1 MMMKGESSKKMRAV
15 PNDHGFTDIVL
26 SWSLDQIED
35 KDLFK
40 DQVKNIPQSF
50 ESVHQY
56 FGSYVYPL
64 LEETH
69 AQVYSSMENISTA
82 PFAEVIALYESKPY
96 GENLYDVHVDN
107 WGNRWNDRSKEPYK
121 TLPGDILILADAK
134 PEHISDLQRI
144 GRSWAFVMVTKIRED
159 DIDDNDD
166 IREDNDT
173 STSFKVKA
181 LKDIDVDGGKKSLFV
196 VFLTNT
202 TPSKRMWNAL
212 HMHGNLNIFRKI
224 LCTSSLNE
232 EDCELCSAQSD
243 GSWDEKLAMSITSKL
258 NESQNNAVLACLR
271 KMHCNHKLSVELIWG
286 PPGTGKTKTTG
297 TLLFTL
303 LRMGYRALTCAPT
316 NVAIKE
322 VASHVLK
329 LVKESVKTNIGT
341 DDLFCLPGDILLFG
355 NKKRLKVDSDMEI
368 IHLDYRV
375 KKLTQCLG
383 PLTGWRHC
391 FTSMIDLLEDCVSQF
406 HVFLDNELIKERE
419 QNSEEEIKEIES
431 EDETDGGE
439 EKCESF
445 LDFLRERFVAT
456 SFPLKNC
463 LLVFR
468 THLPK
473 KYILE
478 HNFQNI
484 FSLIDLLKSFET
496 LLFKDDVESE
506 ALEEL
511 FSHSEVGQDIPFP
524 LYLRRK
530 ECLSL
535 LKELQGSFNELDLPS
550 SMNKWSIMDFC
561 FKSASLIFCTT
572 SSSYMLHSVEMNPLN
587 ILIIDEAAQLKECE
601 STIPLQLPGLR
612 HAILVG
618 DERQLPAMIT
628 SNISE
633 EVGFGRS
640 LFERLSSLGCT
651 KHLLSIQYRMHPSIS
666 FFPNANFYDY
676 QILDA
681 PNVKGKSYEK
691 QYLPGPMFGP
701 YSFISVIDGR
711 EEKDDSERSWRN
723 MVEVSIVMKILQN
736 LYKAWVGTSSKQNYH
751 IGIISPYAA
760 QVVAIQERLGRKF
773 DALDRFTVK
782 VKSVDGFQGGEEDL
796 IIISTVRSN
805 THASI
810 GFTSNLQ
817 RTNVALTRARHCLWI
832 LGNDRT
838 LVKSGSVWETLVLD
852 AKNRQCFFYAD
863 QDKDLAK
870 AILDAKKE
878 FEQFDNLLNRDSI
891 LFRSAKW
898 KVLFSDNF
906 LKSFQKLKSVQRKK
920 SIINLLL
927 KISNGWR
934 PKRLSV
940 VCESSSQ
947 ILKQFKVEGL
957 YIVCANDI
965 IKEWSDIEKELRYS
979 QVLKIWDI
987 VSIKD
992 IPKLVKRLDSM
1003 FEKYTDDFIN
1013 RCQEKCL
1020 KGGLEIPRSWSISFD
1035 IVRIK
1040 KLDNHENGIDLSG
1053 CAADGKSYVENARV
1067 NESLMLMKFYSLSSG
1082 VVTHLLSNYDGGELY
1097 LPFEVS
1103 DQELE
1108 IILFPR
1114 SSFVLGR
1121 SGTGKTTVLTMK
1133 LFQKEKLHHMARE
1146 LLYEEKE
1153 VEKTISRM
1161 KENVLHQLFVTVS
1174 PKLCYAVKQQVSH
1187 FKSFSCGGNSS
1198 KGSSLI
1204 DMDDFDDAFQ
1214 FKDIPDSFVDV
1225 PSLSYP
1231 LVITFH
1237 KFLIMLD
1244 GTVGNSYFERF
1255 HEARKLSKG
1264 PISGNSVSLQ
1274 SFIRMKEVN
1283 YERFSTAYW
1292 PRFNTQL
1299 TKKLDSSRVFTE
1311 IISHIKGGLQAVE
1324 AGDGKLSHENY
1335 VLLSKGRVSNLS
1347 RQKREKIYEIFQN
1360 YEKMKK
1366 ANGEFDF
1373 SDLVIDLHRRLR
1385 VERYKGDEMHFV
1397 YVDEV
1402 QDLTLSQMALFK
1414 YICKN
1419 VEEGFVFSGDT
1430 AQTIV
1435 KGIDFRFQ
1443 DIRSL
1448 FYNKF
1453 VLESKSSAQDGRKEK
1468 GIISKIFHLS
1478 QNFRTHDG
1486 VLKLSQSVIELIYHF
1501 FPLSTDILP
1510 PETSLIHGE
1519 APILLES
1526 GNKENAIITIF
1537 GKSGNGRGSIVGF
1550 GAEQVILVRDDFAR
1564 KEITNRVGNQ
1574 ALVLTIVECKGL
1586 EFQDVLLYNF
1596 FGSSSL
1602 KNEWRV
1608 IYKYMEEQDLLDPT
1622 LPISF
1627 PSFNEAKHNV
1637 LCSELK
1643 QLYVAITRTRQRLWI
1658 SENSEDL
1665 CKPMFDYWKKKCLVQ
1680 VRQLDDSLAQE
1691 MQVSSSAEE
1700 WNSRG
1705 IKLYLEHK
1713 FEFAITCFERAGD
1726 IYWQRRSKAEG
1737 LRENADHMRGS
1748 NLEKANVMLR
1758 QAAEIF
1764 ETIGKVDSAAQCFS
1778 DLGEYERAGR
1788 LYLEKCGEAE
1798 LRRAGECFCLAG
1810 CYELAADVYAKGNFF
1825 SECLKVCTKGKLFK
1839 MGFKYIQ
1846 YWKNNATKDFGVAK
1860 RGKEI
1865 DKIEHEFLES
1875 AACHHH
1881 KLKDSR
1887 SMMQFVKAFQ
1897 SIDLMRTFLK
1907 SLDCLGELLLLEE
1920 ESGNFLEAASIAKRR
1935 GEILHEADLL
1945 GKAGNVKEASMLL
1958 LFYVL
1963 YNSLWT
1969 PGSKGWPLKQ
1979 FTQKLELLAKAKSFA
1994 KNDSNFYSFVCTE
2007 ADILSN
2013 EQSNVSITKK
2023 YLNASQRHNS
2033 VGGEIISARKILDAH
2048 LQSNCAKYVWHDYF
2062 VFDLT
2067 KHSEQVISRNQISVE
2082 TLFYFWNFWKDK
2094 ILSIFKYLRCLDTQD
2109 VNEYRSYGDFCL
2121 NYLGVRRQF
2130 HNLNAIYVLLNS
2142 DADWVREDSR
2152 FIHRNGSLVYIDVRH
2167 FVATAQSYWCSELLC
2182 AGMKVLANLEA
2193 LYNFSMKNSLSLF
2206 CQSRSLTYIYEVAK
2220 FLLESEYR
2228 NHSYCNNKTLQR
2240 FVELSTKSFFGYI
2253 FPLDWRK
2260 SLAENMFSQR
2270 ESEFSR
2276 NLLEQ
2281 VIIENISLKGK
2292 LTYGQIG
2299 RVVVITLGLGKI
2311 NNGLYKEI
2319 LKRFDG
2325 TYGNPPWKKFIQ
2337 VLRGNMGPEFPQGTL
2352 TDNNCESPRELCVLL
2367 KLQEA
2372 LMDTYNANWREVDYI
2387 SPGCFLYLIERLL
2400 ILTSYFQGY
2409 FITSKSSFAEW
2420 FIYQD
2425 ADTNP
2430 NSTLVAQTRPFHA
2443 IFEFIVNVVQQLL
2456 YDKNNTMD
2464 WIRRSNINV
2473 KDYYP
2478 LLVLRLVSIICL
2490 VHLNSGEFL
2499 EFLLE
2504 LLGRTYIT
2512 EQLPWEFYDFI
2523 RRKRKHINVNVL
2535 AEAFKKIHNP
2545 LVIVSLGGKCSRFL
2559 CPDAIFVDMTV
2570 KQCRE
2575 DMLKVLFP
2583 ETVKPSQGQTETF
2596 EVEAT
2601 NSGNEVLSSGTYDQD
2616 SRNCKSAPSNFALV
2630 ADQGDLK
2637 NINGSKLK
2645 KQCREDMLKVLFPD
2659 TVKPSQ
2665 GQTETFEVEATNSGN
2680 EVLSSGTYD
2689 QDSRNCKSAPSNFA
2703 LVADQGDLNNIN
2715 GSKLKKQCREDMLK
2729 VLFPDTVKPSQGQTE
2744 TFEVEATNSGNEVL
2758 SSGTYDQDS
2767 RNCKSAPSNFAL
2779 VADQGDLN
2787 NINGNKLK
2795 KQCRED
2801 MLKVLFPETVKPSQG
2816 QTETFEVE
2824 ATNSGN
2830 EVLSSGTYDQESR
2843 NFKSA
2848 PSNFA
2853 LVADQGDLN
2862 NVNGSRLRVNYFWEI
2877 FEALKSLEHGKD
2889 PRSFFLNVQMMKV
2902 NVEKCIHLVST
2913 VMHECLQ
2920 NAINEEVDSMVDELK
2935 QLSAALDVS
2944 EPELGNNMSTI
2955 QELCKRLLSRRPN
2968 LEPILSKQFLQLG
2981 TNLVVETSGSIS
2993 NEQQCDVKDSDSKA
3007 KEESSA
3013 DVASVSNS
3021 ENTCAFSNTGALLAL
3036 FVSTIA
3042 IIGGARKWL

>member
-1 MMMKGESSKKMRAV
+1 MMMKEKGESSKKMRAV
-15 PNDHGFTDIVL
+15 PNDHGFTETVL
-26 SWSLDQIED
+26 SWSLEQIENQ
-35 KDLFK
+35 DLYK

-56 FGSYVYPL
+56 LGSYVYPL
-64 LEETH
+64 LEETR

-82 PFAEVIALYESKPY
+82 PFTEVNASYESEPN
-96 GENLYDVHVDN
+96 GENLYDVQVDS
-107 WGNRWNDRSKEPYK
+107 WSNRCSDWSKEPYK

-166 IREDNDT
+166 IREDDIDDNDDIREDNDT

-181 LKDIDVDGGKKSLFV
+181 LKDIDVDVGKKSLFV

-202 TPSKRMWNAL
+202 TPNKRMWNAL
-212 HMHGNLNIFRKI
+212 HMHGNLNIIRKV

-232 EDCELCSAQSD
+232 KDCELCSAQSD
-243 GSWDEKLAMSITSKL
+243 GSWDEKLEMSITSKL
-258 NESQNNAVLACLR
+258 NESQNNAILACLR
-271 KMHCNHKLSVELIWG
+271 KMHCNHKKLSVELIWG

-303 LRMGYRALTCAPT
+303 LRMGYRTLTCAPT
-316 NVAIKE
+316 NVAIEK
-322 VASHVLK
+322 VASHALE
-329 LVKESVKTNIGT
+329 LAKESVKTKIGT
-341 DDLFCLPGDILLFG
+341 DALFCSLGDILLFG

-368 IHLDYRV
+368 INLDYRV
-375 KKLTQCLG
+375 KKLRQCLG

-391 FTSMIDLLEDCVSQF
+391 FTSMIDLLEDPVSKF
-406 HVFLDNELIKERE
+406 HIFLDNELIKERE

-439 EKCESF
+439 GKCKSF

-456 SFPLKNC
+456 SSQLKNC
-463 LLVFR
+463 LLDFC
-468 THLPK
+468 THLLK

-484 FSLIDLLKSFET
+484 LSLIGLLKSFET

-511 FSHSEVGQDIPFP
+511 FSHSTVGQDIPFP
-524 LYLRRK
+524 LYVRRK

-550 SMNKWSIMDFC
+550 SRNKWSIMNFC
-561 FKSASLIFCTT
+561 FKSASLIFCTA
-572 SSSYMLHSVEMNPLN
+572 SSSYMLHSVKMDPLN

-628 SNISE
+628 SNISK

-640 LFERLSSLGCT
+640 LFERLRSLGCT
-651 KHLLSIQYRMHPSIS
+651 KRLLNTQYRMHPSIS
-666 FFPNANFYDY
+666 FFPNANFYDNK
-676 QILDA
+676 ILDA
-681 PNVKGKSYEK
+681 PNVKGKSYER

-723 MVEVSIVMKILQN
+723 MVEVSIVMKMLRN
-736 LYKAWVGTSSKQNYH
+736 LYKAWVGTGSKQNYQ
-751 IGIISPYAA
+751 IGVISPYAA
-760 QVVAIQERLGRKF
+760 QVVEIQERLRWNF
-773 DALDRFTVK
+773 DALDGFTVK

-796 IIISTVRSN
+796 IIMSTVRSN

-832 LGNDRT
+832 LGNDKT
-838 LVKSGSVWETLVLD
+838 LVNSGSVWKTLVLD
-852 AKNRQCFFYAD
+852 AKDRQCFFYAN

-870 AILDAKKE
+870 AILDVKKK
-878 FEQFDNLLNRDSI
+878 FEQFDDLAKLASE

-906 LKSFQKLKSVQRKK
+906 LKSFQKLKPIRRRNSV
-920 SIINLLL
+920 IHLLL
-927 KISNGWR
+927 RISNGWR
-934 PKRLSV
+934 PKKLSV

-965 IKEWSDIEKELRYS
+965 VKEWSDIENEWRYS

-987 VSIKD
+987 VPIEG

-1003 FEKYTDDFIN
+1003 FKKYTDDFIN
-1013 RCQEKCL
+1013 RCQEKYL
-1020 KGGLEIPRSWSISFD
+1020 EGGLEIPKSWSISTD
-1035 IVRIK
+1035 IVRIR
-1040 KLDNHENGIDLSG
+1040 KLDNHENGINLSG
-1053 CAADGKSYVENARV
+1053 CATDGRSYVENARV
-1067 NESLMLMKFYSLSSG
+1067 NESLMLMKFYCSS
-1082 VVTHLLSNYDGGELY
+1082 VAVTHLHSNHDGGELD
-1097 LPFEVS
+1097 LPFEVF

-1108 IILFPR
+1108 IVIFPR
-1114 SSFVLGR
+1114 STFVLGR

-1133 LFQKEKLHHMARE
+1133 LFQKEKQHHMARE

-1153 VEKTISRM
+1153 VKETAAKM

-1174 PKLCYAVKQQVSH
+1174 SKLCYAVKQHVSH
-1187 FKSFSCGGNSS
+1187 FKSFSYGGNSS

-1204 DMDDFDDAFQ
+1204 DMDDFDDSSQ

-1225 PSLSYP
+1225 PPLSYP

-1255 HEARKLSKG
+1255 PEARKISKG
-1264 PISGNSVSLQ
+1264 PISGSSVSLQ

-1292 PRFNTQL
+1292 PHFNSQL
-1299 TKKLDSSRVFTE
+1299 TKKLDSSRVFIE
-1311 IISHIKGGLQAVE
+1311 IVSHIKGGPQAAK
-1324 AGDGKLSHENY
+1324 AGDGKLSREDY
-1335 VLLSKGRVSNLS
+1335 VRLSKGRISLLC
-1347 RQKREKIYEIFQN
+1347 RQEREIIYEIFQN

-1366 ANGEFDF
+1366 QNGEFDF

-1397 YVDEV
+1397 YVDEA
-1402 QDLTLSQMALFK
+1402 QDLTLSQIALFK

-1430 AQTIV
+1430 AQTIM

-1453 VLESKSSAQDGRKEK
+1453 VLESKSSRQDGRKEK
-1468 GIISKIFHLS
+1468 GIISEIFHLS

-1501 FPLSTDILP
+1501 FPLSIDILP
-1510 PETSLIHGE
+1510 PETSLIYGE

-1526 GNKENAIITIF
+1526 GNKENAITTIF
-1537 GKSGNGRGSIVGF
+1537 GKSGNCRGSIVGF

-1564 KEITNRVGNQ
+1564 KEITNHVGNQ

-1608 IYKYMEEQDLLDPT
+1608 IYKYMEEQDLLDST

-1627 PSFNEAKHNV
+1627 PSFNKAKHNV

-1658 SENSEDL
+1658 SENSKDL

-1680 VRQLDDSLAQE
+1680 VRQLDDLLAQE

-1700 WNSRG
+1700 WKSRG
-1705 IKLYLEHK
+1705 FKLYLEHK

-1758 QAAEIF
+1758 QAAKIF
-1764 ETIGKVDSAAQCFS
+1764 ITIGRADSAAQCFS

-1788 LYLEKCGEAE
+1788 LYLEKCGESE
-1798 LRRAGECFCLAG
+1798 LQRAGECFCLAG
-1810 CYELAADVYAKGNFF
+1810 CYELAAEVYAKGNFF

-1846 YWKNNATKDFGVAK
+1846 HWKNNATKDFVVAR
-1860 RGKEI
+1860 RGKEL
-1865 DKIEHEFLES
+1865 DKIEHKFLES
-1875 AACHHH
+1875 AARHHH
-1881 KLKDSR
+1881 QLKDSR

-1897 SIDLMRTFLK
+1897 SMNLMRRFLR

-1920 ESGNFLEAASIAKRR
+1920 ESGNFLEAANIAKLR
-1935 GEILHEADLL
+1935 GEILREADLL

-2013 EQSNVSITKK
+2013 EQSNLSITKK

-2067 KHSEQVISRNQISVE
+2067 KHSEQVISGNQISVE

-2152 FIHRNGSLVYIDVRH
+2152 FIHRNDNLVYIDVRH

-2193 LYNFSMKNSLSLF
+2193 LYNFSMNNYALSLF

-2220 FLLESEYR
+2220 FLLESKYL
-2228 NHSYCNNKTLQR
+2228 NCSHYNNKTLQR
-2240 FVELSTKSFFGYI
+2240 YVELSTKSFFGYI

-2260 SLAENMFSQR
+2260 SLAENMFSLR
-2270 ESEFSR
+2270 ESEVSR

-2325 TYGNPPWKKFIQ
+2325 TYGNPPWKTFIQ

-2352 TDNNCESPRELCVLL
+2352 TDNNCESPREPCILL

-2372 LMDTYNANWREVDYI
+2372 LLDTYNANWREVDYI

-2400 ILTSYFQGY
+2400 ILASSFKGY
-2409 FITSKSSFAEW
+2409 FITSESSFAEW
-2420 FIYQD
+2420 FIYQA

-2430 NSTLVAQTRPFHA
+2430 NSTLVAQMRPSHV
-2443 IFEFIVNVVQQLL
+2443 IFEFIVKVVQRLL
-2456 YDKNNTMD
+2456 YDKNDTMD
-2464 WIRRSNINV
+2464 WIRRSDINV

-2504 LLGRTYIT
+2504 LLGRSYIT
-2512 EQLPWEFYDFI
+2512 VQLPREFYDFI
-2523 RRKRKHINVNVL
+2523 WRKRKDINVNVL

-2545 LVIVSLGGKCSRFL
+2545 LVIVSLGGNCSRFL

-2583 ETVKPSQGQTETF
+2583 KTVKPSQGQTETF
-2596 EVEAT
+2596 EVGVT
-2601 NSGNEVLSSGTYDQD
+2601 NSGNEVLSSGT
-2616 SRNCKSAPSNFALV
+2616 C
-2630 ADQGDLK
+2630 
-2637 NINGSKLK
+2637 
-2645 KQCREDMLKVLFPD
+2645 
-2659 TVKPSQ
+2659 
-2665 GQTETFEVEATNSGN
+2665 
-2680 EVLSSGTYD
+2680 D

-2715 GSKLKKQCREDMLK
+2715 GS
-2729 VLFPDTVKPSQGQTE
+2729 
-2744 TFEVEATNSGNEVL
+2744 
-2758 SSGTYDQDS
+2758 
-2767 RNCKSAPSNFAL
+2767 
-2779 VADQGDLN
+2779 
-2787 NINGNKLK
+2787 
-2795 KQCRED
+2795 
-2801 MLKVLFPETVKPSQG
+2801 
-2816 QTETFEVE
+2816 
-2824 ATNSGN
+2824 
-2830 EVLSSGTYDQESR
+2830 
-2843 NFKSA
+2843 
-2848 PSNFA
+2848 
-2853 LVADQGDLN
+2853 
-2862 NVNGSRLRVNYFWEI
+2862 RLRVNYFGEI
-2877 FEALKSLEHGKD
+2877 FEALKSLEYGKD
-2889 PRSFFLNVQMMKV
+2889 PRSFLLNVQVMKV
-2902 NVEKCIHLVST
+2902 NVEKSIHLVST
-2913 VMHECLQ
+2913 VMHERLQ
-2920 NAINEEVDSMVDELK
+2920 NAINNVDENLLEEVDSMIDELK

-2993 NEQQCDVKDSDSKA
+2993 NVQQCDVKDSDSKA
-3007 KEESSA
+3007 KENTSA
-3013 DVASVSNS
+3013 DVASVSNRKS
-3021 ENTCAFSNTGALLAL
+3021 SQETENKVKGNKSMKNKG
-3036 FVSTIA
+3036 
-3042 IIGGARKWL
+3042 

>member
-1 MMMKGESSKKMRAV
+1 MSQDIKGGCLYSLLKEFEIPV
-15 PNDHGFTDIVL
+15 EDHGTMVQEVAGLAGTSRMPIVVDIIYVELMEIEVPIVDLVL
-26 SWSLDQIED
+26 NYNTIILDSMETYEPKSIP
-35 KDLFK
+35 
-40 DQVKNIPQSF
+40 VKNIPQSF
-50 ESVHQY
+50 ESVRQY

-69 AQVYSSMENISTA
+69 AQVCSSMEIISTA
-82 PFAEVIALYESKPY
+82 PFAEVIAFYESEPY
-96 GENLYDVHVDN
+96 GENLYKVQVDY
-107 WGNRWNDRSKEPYK
+107 WSNRYSDCSKEPYK

-144 GRSWAFVMVTKIRED
+144 GRSWAVVMVTKIRED
-159 DIDDNDD
+159 DIDDNED

-181 LKDIDVDGGKKSLFV
+181 LKDIDVDVGKKSWFV

-202 TPSKRMWNAL
+202 TPNKRMWNAL
-212 HMHGNLNIFRKI
+212 HMHENLNIIRKV
-224 LCTSSLNE
+224 LRTSSLNE
-232 EDCELCSAQSD
+232 EDCDLCFAQSD
-243 GSWDEKLAMSITSKL
+243 GSWDEKLVTSITSKL
-258 NESQNNAVLACLR
+258 NESQNNA
-271 KMHCNHKLSVELIWG
+271 
-286 PPGTGKTKTTG
+286 
-297 TLLFTL
+297 
-303 LRMGYRALTCAPT
+303 
-316 NVAIKE
+316 
-322 VASHVLK
+322 
-329 LVKESVKTNIGT
+329 
-341 DDLFCLPGDILLFG
+341 
-355 NKKRLKVDSDMEI
+355 
-368 IHLDYRV
+368 
-375 KKLTQCLG
+375 
-383 PLTGWRHC
+383 
-391 FTSMIDLLEDCVSQF
+391 
-406 HVFLDNELIKERE
+406 
-419 QNSEEEIKEIES
+419 
-431 EDETDGGE
+431 
-439 EKCESF
+439 
-445 LDFLRERFVAT
+445 
-456 SFPLKNC
+456 
-463 LLVFR
+463 
-468 THLPK
+468 
-473 KYILE
+473 
-478 HNFQNI
+478 
-484 FSLIDLLKSFET
+484 
-496 LLFKDDVESE
+496 
-506 ALEEL
+506 
-511 FSHSEVGQDIPFP
+511 
-524 LYLRRK
+524 
-530 ECLSL
+530 
-535 LKELQGSFNELDLPS
+535 
-550 SMNKWSIMDFC
+550 
-561 FKSASLIFCTT
+561 
-572 SSSYMLHSVEMNPLN
+572 
-587 ILIIDEAAQLKECE
+587 
-601 STIPLQLPGLR
+601 
-612 HAILVG
+612 
-618 DERQLPAMIT
+618 
-628 SNISE
+628 
-633 EVGFGRS
+633 
-640 LFERLSSLGCT
+640 
-651 KHLLSIQYRMHPSIS
+651 
-666 FFPNANFYDY
+666 
-676 QILDA
+676 ILDA
-681 PNVKGKSYEK
+681 KK
-691 QYLPGPMFGP
+691 
-701 YSFISVIDGR
+701 
-711 EEKDDSERSWRN
+711 
-723 MVEVSIVMKILQN
+723 
-736 LYKAWVGTSSKQNYH
+736 
-751 IGIISPYAA
+751 
-760 QVVAIQERLGRKF
+760 
-773 DALDRFTVK
+773 
-782 VKSVDGFQGGEEDL
+782 
-796 IIISTVRSN
+796 
-805 THASI
+805 
-810 GFTSNLQ
+810 
-817 RTNVALTRARHCLWI
+817 
-832 LGNDRT
+832 
-838 LVKSGSVWETLVLD
+838 
-852 AKNRQCFFYAD
+852 RQCFFEAD
-863 QDKDLAK
+863 EDNDLAK
-870 AILDAKKE
+870 AILDVKKE
-878 FEQFDNLLNRDSI
+878 FEQFDDLLNPDSI
-891 LFRSAKW
+891 LFKSARW

-906 LKSFQKLKSVQRKK
+906 LKSFQKLKYVRTKK
-920 SIINLLL
+920 LVINLLL
-927 KISNGWR
+927 KISSGWR
-934 PKRLSV
+934 PKKLSV

-947 ILKQFKVEGL
+947 ILKKFKVEGL

-965 IKEWSDIEKELRYS
+965 VKEWSNIAKELR
-979 QVLKIWDI
+979 D
-987 VSIKD
+987 
-992 IPKLVKRLDSM
+992 
-1003 FEKYTDDFIN
+1003 
-1013 RCQEKCL
+1013 
-1020 KGGLEIPRSWSISFD
+1020 LEISKSWSISFD

-1040 KLDNHENGIDLSG
+1040 NLDNHENGSDLSR
-1053 CAADGKSYVENARV
+1053 CAADGRSYVENARV
-1067 NESLMLMKFYSLSSG
+1067 SESLMLMKFYFLSSS
-1082 VVTHLLSNYDGGELY
+1082 VVTHLLSNNDGGELD

-1108 IILFPR
+1108 IILYPR
-1114 SSFVLGR
+1114 SAFVLGR

-1133 LFQKEKLHHMARE
+1133 LFQKEKLHHKARE

-1153 VEKTISRM
+1153 VEVTTAGM

-1174 PKLCYAVKQQVSH
+1174 LKLCYAVKQHVSH
-1187 FKSFSCGGNSS
+1187 LKSFSCGGNSS
-1198 KGSSLI
+1198 KGSSSI
-1204 DMDDFDDAFQ
+1204 DMDDFDNASQ

-1225 PSLSYP
+1225 PPLSYP

-1255 HEARKLSKG
+1255 HEARKLLNG
-1264 PISGNSVSLQ
+1264 PISGSSVSLQ

-1311 IISHIKGGLQAVE
+1311 IISHIKGGPQAAE
-1324 AGDGKLSHENY
+1324 AGDGKLSREDY
-1335 VLLSKGRVSNLS
+1335 VLLSEGRVSRLC
-1347 RQKREKIYEIFQN
+1347 RREREIIYEIFQN

-1366 ANGEFDF
+1366 KNGEFDF

-1402 QDLTLSQMALFK
+1402 QDLTLSQIALFK

-1430 AQTIV
+1430 AQTIS
-1435 KGIDFRFQ
+1435 KGIDFRFE

-1453 VLESKSSAQDGRKEK
+1453 VLESKSSGQDRRKEK
-1468 GIISKIFHLS
+1468 GIISEIFHLS

-1501 FPLSTDILP
+1501 FPLSTDVLQL
-1510 PETSLIHGE
+1510 ETSLIYGE

-1537 GKSGNGRGSIVGF
+1537 GNSGNGRGSIVGF

-1564 KEITNRVGNQ
+1564 KEITNHVGNQ

-1608 IYKYMEEQDLLDPT
+1608 IYKYMEEQDLLDPN

-1637 LCSELK
+1637 LCFELK

-1658 SENSEDL
+1658 FENSEDL

-1680 VRQLDDSLAQE
+1680 VRQLDDSLAQA
-1691 MQVSSSAEE
+1691 MQVSSSPEE
-1700 WNSRG
+1700 WKSRG
-1705 IKLYLEHK
+1705 IKLYYEHNFLSATK
-1713 FEFAITCFERAGD
+1713 CFERAGD
-1726 IYWQRRSKAEG
+1726 IYWQRRSKAAG
-1737 LRENADHMRGS
+1737 LRKNADHMRGS
-1748 NLEKANVMLR
+1748 NPETANVMLR
-1758 QAAEIF
+1758 QAAELF
-1764 ETIGKVDSAAQCFS
+1764 ETIGKADSAAQCFS
-1778 DLGEYERAGR
+1778 DLGEYGRAGR
-1788 LYLEKCGEAE
+1788 LYLEKCGESK
-1798 LRRAGECFCLAG
+1798 LQRAGECFCLAG
-1810 CYELAADVYAKGNFF
+1810 CYELAAEVYAKGNFF
-1825 SECLKVCTKGKLFK
+1825 SECLKVCVKRKLFN

-1846 YWKNNATKDFGVAK
+1846 YWKNNATKDFGVAR

-1865 DKIEHEFLES
+1865 DKIEHKFLEI
-1875 AACHHH
+1875 AARHHH

-1897 SIDLMRTFLK
+1897 SIDLMRAFLK

-1920 ESGNFLEAASIAKRR
+1920 ESGNFLEAANIAKLR

-1958 LFYVL
+1958 LYYVL

-1979 FTQKLELLAKAKSFA
+1979 FTQKQELLAKAKSFA
-1994 KNDSNFYSFVCTE
+1994 KNDSNFYSFICTE

-2013 EQSNVSITKK
+2013 EQSDLSMTKE

-2048 LQSNCAKYVWHDYF
+2048 LQSNSAKNVWHDYF

-2082 TLFYFWNFWKDK
+2082 TLFYFWNFWRDK
-2094 ILSIFKYLRCLDTQD
+2094 ILSIFKYLRCPDTQD
-2109 VNEYRSYGDFCL
+2109 VNEYRRYGDFCL

-2142 DADWVREDSR
+2142 DADWVREESR
-2152 FIHRNGSLVYIDVRH
+2152 FIHRNGNLVYIDVRH

-2182 AGMKVLANLEA
+2182 VGMKVLDNLEA
-2193 LYNFSMKNSLSLF
+2193 LYNFSLKNSLSLF

-2228 NHSYCNNKTLQR
+2228 NHSYCNKKTLQR
-2240 FVELSTKSFFGYI
+2240 FVELTTNSFFGYI

-2260 SLAENMFSQR
+2260 SLAENMFSLR
-2270 ESEFSR
+2270 ESKFSR

-2299 RVVVITLGLGKI
+2299 RVAVITLGLGKI

-2337 VLRGNMGPEFPQGTL
+2337 VLFGYMGPEFPQGTL
-2352 TDNNCESPRELCVLL
+2352 FYNNFESPRELCVLL

-2387 SPGCFLYLIERLL
+2387 SPGCFLYLIDRLL
-2400 ILTSYFQGY
+2400 ILASYFQGY

-2430 NSTLVAQTRPFHA
+2430 NSTLVAQMRPSHV

-2456 YDKNNTMD
+2456 CDKNNTMD

-2499 EFLLE
+2499 EILFA
-2504 LLGRTYIT
+2504 LLGRSYIT
-2512 EQLPWEFYDFI
+2512 EQLPWEFYDVLQ
-2523 RRKRKHINVNVL
+2523 RRRKHINVNVL

-2545 LVIVSLGGKCSRFL
+2545 LVIVSLGGKCSSFL
-2559 CPDAIFVDMTV
+2559 CPDAIFVDLTV
-2570 KQCRE
+2570 KQCRA

-2601 NSGNEVLSSGTYDQD
+2601 NSGNGVLSSGT
-2616 SRNCKSAPSNFALV
+2616 
-2630 ADQGDLK
+2630 G
-2637 NINGSKLK
+2637 
-2645 KQCREDMLKVLFPD
+2645 
-2659 TVKPSQ
+2659 
-2665 GQTETFEVEATNSGN
+2665 
-2680 EVLSSGTYD
+2680 D

-2715 GSKLKKQCREDMLK
+2715 GSR
-2729 VLFPDTVKPSQGQTE
+2729 V
-2744 TFEVEATNSGNEVL
+2744 
-2758 SSGTYDQDS
+2758 
-2767 RNCKSAPSNFAL
+2767 
-2779 VADQGDLN
+2779 
-2787 NINGNKLK
+2787 
-2795 KQCRED
+2795 
-2801 MLKVLFPETVKPSQG
+2801 
-2816 QTETFEVE
+2816 
-2824 ATNSGN
+2824 
-2830 EVLSSGTYDQESR
+2830 
-2843 NFKSA
+2843 
-2848 PSNFA
+2848 
-2853 LVADQGDLN
+2853 
-2862 NVNGSRLRVNYFWEI
+2862 RVNNFCEI

-2889 PRSFFLNVQMMKV
+2889 PRSFLLNVQIMKV
-2902 NVEKCIHLVST
+2902 NVEKSIHLVST
-2913 VMHECLQ
+2913 VMHERLQ
-2920 NAINEEVDSMVDELK
+2920 NAINNVDENLLDEVDCMVDELK
-2935 QLSAALDVS
+2935 QLSAALNVS
-2944 EPELGNNMSTI
+2944 EPELGYNMSTI

-3007 KEESSA
+3007 KENSSA

-3021 ENTCAFSNTGALLAL
+3021 KNSRETENKVKGNKSRKNKRGKK
-3036 FVSTIA
+3036 
-3042 IIGGARKWL
+3042 GGSKR

>member
-1 MMMKGESSKKMRAV
+1 MRAASSAAFA
-15 PNDHGFTDIVL
+15 DEECIAQTTKLASDALISTEVL
-26 SWSLDQIED
+26 ELIE
-35 KDLFK
+35 
-40 DQVKNIPQSF
+40 VKNIPQSF

-56 FGSYVYPL
+56 FGSYFYPL
-64 LEETH
+64 LEETR
-69 AQVYSSMENISTA
+69 AQLYSSMEIISTA
-82 PFAEVIALYESKPY
+82 PFAEVIAFYESEPY
-96 GENLYDVHVDN
+96 GENLYKVQVDY
-107 WGNRWNDRSKEPYK
+107 WSKRCSDRSKEPYK

-134 PEHISDLQRI
+134 PEHISDLQ
-144 GRSWAFVMVTKIRED
+144 SWAFVMVTKIRED
-159 DIDDNDD
+159 DIDD

-181 LKDIDVDGGKKSLFV
+181 LKDIDVDVGKKSWFV

-202 TPSKRMWNAL
+202 TPNKRMWNAL
-212 HMHGNLNIFRKI
+212 HRHENLNIIRKV

-232 EDCELCSAQSD
+232 EDCDLCSAQSD
-243 GSWDEKLAMSITSKL
+243 GSWDEKLATSITSKL
-258 NESQNNAVLACLR
+258 NESQNNAILACLR
-271 KMHCNHKLSVELIWG
+271 KMHCNHELSVELIWG

-303 LRMGYRALTCAPT
+303 LRMGYRTLTCAPT

-322 VASHVLK
+322 VASRVLK
-329 LVKESVKTNIGT
+329 LVKESFETNIGT
-341 DDLFCLPGDILLFG
+341 DALFCSFGDILLFG
-355 NKKRLKVDSDMEI
+355 NKERLEVGSDMEI

-375 KKLTQCLG
+375 IKLRQCLG

-406 HVFLDNELIKERE
+406 HIFLDNELIKE
-419 QNSEEEIKEIES
+419 IES
-431 EDETDGGE
+431 GDETDGGE
-439 EKCESF
+439 GKCKSF
-445 LDFLRERFVAT
+445 LDFLRKRFVAT
-456 SFPLKNC
+456 SSPLENC
-463 LLVFR
+463 LLDFC

-473 KYILE
+473 TYILE

-496 LLFKDDVESE
+496 LLFKDDVESA

-524 LYLRRK
+524 LYVRRK

-561 FKSASLIFCTT
+561 FKSASLIFCTA

-618 DERQLPAMIT
+618 DERQLPVMIT
-628 SNISE
+628 SN

-666 FFPNANFYDY
+666 FFPNAKFYDN

-701 YSFISVIDGR
+701 YSFISVRDGR

-723 MVEVSIVMKILQN
+723 MVEVSIVMKILKN
-736 LYKAWVGTSSKQNYH
+736 LCKAWVGTGSKQNYH
-751 IGIISPYAA
+751 IGVISPYAA
-760 QVVAIQERLGRKF
+760 QVVAIQERLGQKF
-773 DALDRFTVK
+773 DTLDGFTVK

-832 LGNDRT
+832 LGNDIT
-838 LVKSGSVWETLVLD
+838 LVNSGSVWKNLVSN
-852 AKNRQCFFYAD
+852 AKNRRCFFYAD

-870 AILDAKKE
+870 AILDVKKE
-878 FEQFDNLLNRDSI
+878 FEQFDDLLNHDSI
-891 LFRSAKW
+891 LFRSARW

-906 LKSFQKLKSVQRKK
+906 LKSFQKLKSVRRKK
-920 SIINLLL
+920 LVINLLL
-927 KISNGWR
+927 KISSGWR
-934 PKRLSV
+934 PKKLSV

-965 IKEWSDIEKELRYS
+965 VKEWSDIAKELRYY

-987 VSIKD
+987 VPIED

-1003 FEKYTDDFIN
+1003 LKKYTDDFIN
-1013 RCQEKCL
+1013 RCQEKWL
-1020 KGGLEIPRSWSISFD
+1020 EGGLEIPKSWSISFD

-1040 KLDNHENGIDLSG
+1040 NLDDHENGSDRSG
-1053 CAADGKSYVENARV
+1053 CAADGRSYVENARV
-1067 NESLMLMKFYSLSSG
+1067 SESLMLMKFYSLSLG
-1082 VVTHLLSNYDGGELY
+1082 VVTHLLSNHDGGELD

-1114 SSFVLGR
+1114 STFVLGR
-1121 SGTGKTTVLTMK
+1121 SGTGKTTVLTIK
-1133 LFQKEKLHHMARE
+1133 LFQKEKLHHMARK

-1153 VEKTISRM
+1153 VEETATGM
-1161 KENVLHQLFVTVS
+1161 KENVLHQLFVTTS

-1187 FKSFSCGGNSS
+1187 LKSFSCGGNSS

-1204 DMDDFDDAFQ
+1204 DMDDFDDASQ

-1255 HEARKLSKG
+1255 HKARKLSNT
-1264 PISGNSVSLQ
+1264 PISGSSVSLQ
-1274 SFIRMKEVN
+1274 NFIRMKEVN
-1283 YERFSTAYW
+1283 YERFSTSYW
-1292 PRFNTQL
+1292 PRFNTRL

-1311 IISHIKGGLQAVE
+1311 IISHIKGGPQAVE
-1324 AGDGKLSHENY
+1324 VVDGKLSREDY
-1335 VLLSKGRVSNLS
+1335 VLLSKGRVSCLC
-1347 RQKREKIYEIFQN
+1347 RQKREIIYEIFQN
-1360 YEKMKK
+1360 YEKMKNE
-1366 ANGEFDF
+1366 NGEFDF

-1385 VERYKGDEMHFV
+1385 VERYEGDEMHFV

-1402 QDLTLSQMALFK
+1402 QDLTLSQIALFK

-1453 VLESKSSAQDGRKEK
+1453 VLESKSSGQGGRKEK
-1468 GIISKIFHLS
+1468 GIISEIFHLS
-1478 QNFRTHDG
+1478 QNLRTHDG

-1501 FPLSTDILP
+1501 FPLSTDVLQ
-1510 PETSLIHGE
+1510 PETSHIYGE

-1537 GKSGNGRGSIVGF
+1537 GNSGNGRGIIVGF

-1564 KEITNRVGNQ
+1564 KEITNHVGNQ

-1608 IYKYMEEQDLLDPT
+1608 IYKYMEEQDLLDST

-1627 PSFNEAKHNV
+1627 PSFNEAKHSV

-1680 VRQLDDSLAQE
+1680 VRQLDDSLAQA
-1691 MQVSSSAEE
+1691 MQATSSPEE
-1700 WNSRG
+1700 WKSQG

-1713 FEFAITCFERAGD
+1713 FEFAATCFERAGD
-1726 IYWQRRSKAEG
+1726 IYWQRRSKATG
-1737 LRENADHMRGS
+1737 LRENADHMCGS
-1748 NLEKANVMLR
+1748 NPEKANVMLR

-1764 ETIGKVDSAAQCFS
+1764 ETIGKADSAAQCFS

-1788 LYLEKCGEAE
+1788 LYLEKCGESE
-1798 LRRAGECFCLAG
+1798 LQRAGECFCLAG
-1810 CYELAADVYAKGNFF
+1810 CYELAAEVYAKGNFF
-1825 SECLKVCTKGKLFK
+1825 LECLEVCAKGKLFN

-1846 YWKNNATKDFGVAK
+1846 YWKNNATKDFGEAR

-1865 DKIEHEFLES
+1865 DKIEYEFLES
-1875 AACHHH
+1875 AARHHH
-1881 KLKDSR
+1881 ELKDSR

-1920 ESGNFLEAASIAKRR
+1920 ESGNFLEAASIAKLR

-1979 FTQKLELLAKAKSFA
+1979 FTQKQELLAKAKSFA
-1994 KNDSNFYSFVCTE
+1994 KNDSNFYSFICTE

-2013 EQSNVSITKK
+2013 EQSDLSMTKE

-2048 LQSNCAKYVWHDYF
+2048 LQSNSAKYVWHDYF
-2062 VFDLT
+2062 AFDLT

-2130 HNLNAIYVLLNS
+2130 HNHNAIYVLLNS
-2142 DADWVREDSR
+2142 DAGWVREDGR
-2152 FIHRNGSLVYIDVRH
+2152 FIHRNGNLVYIDVRH
-2167 FVATAQSYWCSELLC
+2167 FVATAQSYWCSELLH
-2182 AGMKVLANLEA
+2182 AGMKVLDDLEA
-2193 LYNFSMKNSLSLF
+2193 LYNFSLKNSLSLF
-2206 CQSRSLTYIYEVAK
+2206 CQSISLTYIYEVAK

-2260 SLAENMFSQR
+2260 SLAENMFSLR

-2299 RVVVITLGLGKI
+2299 RVVVMTLGLGKI

-2325 TYGNPPWKKFIQ
+2325 TDGNPPWKKFIQ
-2337 VLRGNMGPEFPQGTL
+2337 VLRGNMGPEHPQGTL
-2352 TDNNCESPRELCVLL
+2352 SDNNYESPRELCVLL

-2400 ILTSYFQGY
+2400 ILASYFQGY

-2420 FIYQD
+2420 FVYQD

-2430 NSTLVAQTRPFHA
+2430 NSTLVAQMRPSHV

-2499 EFLLE
+2499 EFLFA
-2504 LLGRTYIT
+2504 LLGRSYIT
-2512 EQLPWEFYDFI
+2512 EQLPREFYDVLW
-2523 RRKRKHINVNVL
+2523 RRRKHINVNVL
-2535 AEAFKKIHNP
+2535 AEAFKRIHNP
-2545 LVIVSLGGKCSRFL
+2545 LVIVSLGGKCSSFL

-2570 KQCRE
+2570 KQCKE
-2575 DMLKVLFP
+2575 LMLKVLFP

-2601 NSGNEVLSSGTYDQD
+2601 DFGNEVLSSGIY
-2616 SRNCKSAPSNFALV
+2616 
-2630 ADQGDLK
+2630 G
-2637 NINGSKLK
+2637 
-2645 KQCREDMLKVLFPD
+2645 
-2659 TVKPSQ
+2659 
-2665 GQTETFEVEATNSGN
+2665 
-2680 EVLSSGTYD
+2680 

-2715 GSKLKKQCREDMLK
+2715 GSRLKKQCGEDMLK
-2729 VLFPDTVKPSQGQTE
+2729 VSFPETVKPSQGQTE
-2744 TFEVEATNSGNEVL
+2744 TLEATNSGNEVL
-2758 SSGTYDQDS
+2758 SSGTYGQDS

-2787 NINGNKLK
+2787 NINGSRLK
-2795 KQCRED
+2795 KQYGED
-2801 MLKVLFPETVKPSQG
+2801 MLKVSFPETVKPSQG
-2816 QTETFEVE
+2816 QTETLEVE

-2830 EVLSSGTYDQESR
+2830 EVLSSGTYDQDSR
-2843 NFKSA
+2843 KCKSA

-2853 LVADQGDLN
+2853 LMADQGDLN
-2862 NVNGSRLRVNYFWEI
+2862 NINGSRLRVNYFWEI
-2877 FEALKSLEHGKD
+2877 FEALKLLEHGKD
-2889 PRSFFLNVQMMKV
+2889 PRSFLLNVQMMKV
-2902 NVEKCIHLVST
+2902 NVEKSIHLVST

-2920 NAINEEVDSMVDELK
+2920 IAINNVDENLLEEVDSMVDELK

-2944 EPELGNNMSTI
+2944 EPKLGNNMSTI

-2968 LEPILSKQFLQLG
+2968 LEPTLSKQFLQLG

-2993 NEQQCDVKDSDSKA
+2993 SEQQCDVKDSDSKA
-3007 KEESSA
+3007 KENSSA

-3021 ENTCAFSNTGALLAL
+3021 KNTCAFSNTGVLLAM
-3036 FVSTIA
+3036 FVSTVA
-3042 IIGGARKWL
+3042 IVWGARKWLRRRY

>member
-1 MMMKGESSKKMRAV
+1 MMMKEKGESSKKMRAV
-15 PNDHGFTDIVL
+15 PNDHGFTETVL
-26 SWSLDQIED
+26 SWSLEQIENQ
-35 KDLFK
+35 DLYK

-56 FGSYVYPL
+56 LGSYVYPL
-64 LEETH
+64 LEETR
-69 AQVYSSMENISTA
+69 AQVYSSMENVSTA
-82 PFAEVIALYESKPY
+82 PFTELNAFYESEPN
-96 GENLYDVHVDN
+96 GENLYDVQVDS
-107 WGNRWNDRSKEPYK
+107 WSNRCSDWSKEPYK

-166 IREDNDT
+166 IQEDDIDDNDDIREDNDT

-181 LKDIDVDGGKKSLFV
+181 LKDIDVDVGKKSSFV

-202 TPSKRMWNAL
+202 TPNKRMWNAL
-212 HMHGNLNIFRKI
+212 HMHENLNIIRKV

-232 EDCELCSAQSD
+232 KDCELCSAQSD

-258 NESQNNAVLACLR
+258 NESQSNAILSCLR
-271 KMHCNHKLSVELIWG
+271 KMHCNHKKLSVELIWG

-303 LRMGYRALTCAPT
+303 LRMGYRTLTCGPT

-322 VASHVLK
+322 VASHALK
-329 LVKESVKTNIGT
+329 LAKESVKTNIGT
-341 DDLFCLPGDILLFG
+341 DALFCSLGDILLFG
-355 NKKRLKVDSDMEI
+355 NKKRLKVGLDMEI
-368 IHLDYRV
+368 INLDYRV
-375 KKLTQCLG
+375 KKLRQCLG

-391 FTSMIDLLEDCVSQF
+391 FTSMIDLLEDSVSQF
-406 HVFLDNELIKERE
+406 HIFLDNELIKERE

-439 EKCESF
+439 GKCKSF

-456 SFPLKNC
+456 SSQLKNC
-463 LLVFR
+463 LLVFC

-484 FSLIDLLKSFET
+484 FSLIGLLKSFET

-511 FSHSEVGQDIPFP
+511 FLHSTVGQDIPFP
-524 LYLRRK
+524 LYVRRK

-550 SMNKWSIMDFC
+550 SRNKWSIMNFC
-561 FKSASLIFCTT
+561 FKSASLIFCTA
-572 SSSYMLHSVEMNPLN
+572 SSSYMLHAVKMDPLN

-628 SNISE
+628 SNISK

-651 KHLLSIQYRMHPSIS
+651 KRHLNIQYRMHPSIS
-666 FFPNANFYDY
+666 FFPNANFYDNK
-676 QILDA
+676 ILDA
-681 PNVKGKSYEK
+681 PNVKGKSYER

-701 YSFISVIDGR
+701 YSFISVTDGR

-723 MVEVSIVMKILQN
+723 MVEVSIVMKMLRN
-736 LYKAWVGTSSKQNYH
+736 LYKAWVGTGSKQNYH
-751 IGIISPYAA
+751 IGVISPYAA
-760 QVVAIQERLGRKF
+760 QVVEIQERLRWKF
-773 DALDRFTVK
+773 DALDGFTVK

-796 IIISTVRSN
+796 IIMSTVRSN

-832 LGNDRT
+832 LGNDNT
-838 LVKSGSVWETLVLD
+838 LVNSGSVWKNLVLD

-870 AILDAKKE
+870 AILDVKKE
-878 FEQFDNLLNRDSI
+878 FEQFDDLLNPDSI
-891 LFRSAKW
+891 LFRNARW

-906 LKSFQKLKSVQRKK
+906 LKSFQKLKSVRRKK
-920 SIINLLL
+920 SVINLLL
-927 KISNGWR
+927 KISSGWR
-934 PKRLSV
+934 PKKLSV
-940 VCESSSQ
+940 VCESSSP

-965 IKEWSDIEKELRYS
+965 VKKWSDIEKELRYS

-987 VSIKD
+987 APIED
-992 IPKLVKRLDSM
+992 IPKLVKPLDSM
-1003 FEKYTDDFIN
+1003 FKKYTYDFIN
-1013 RCQEKCL
+1013 RCQEKYL
-1020 KGGLEIPRSWSISFD
+1020 EGGLEIPKSWSISTD
-1035 IVRIK
+1035 IFRIR
-1040 KLDNHENGIDLSG
+1040 KLDNHENGINLSG
-1053 CAADGKSYVENARV
+1053 CATDGRSYVENARV
-1067 NESLMLMKFYSLSSG
+1067 NESLMLMKFYCSS
-1082 VVTHLLSNYDGGELY
+1082 VAVTHLLSNHDGGELD
-1097 LPFEVS
+1097 LPFEVF

-1108 IILFPR
+1108 IVIFPR
-1114 SSFVLGR
+1114 STFVLGR

-1133 LFQKEKLHHMARE
+1133 LFQKEKQHHMARE

-1153 VEKTISRM
+1153 VKETAAKM

-1174 PKLCYAVKQQVSH
+1174 PKLCYAVKQHVSH
-1187 FKSFSCGGNSS
+1187 FKSFSYGGNSS

-1204 DMDDFDDAFQ
+1204 DMYDFDDASQ

-1225 PSLSYP
+1225 PPLSYP

-1255 HEARKLSKG
+1255 PKARKISKG
-1264 PISGNSVSLQ
+1264 PISSSSVSLQ

-1283 YERFSTAYW
+1283 YERFSTTYW

-1299 TKKLDSSRVFTE
+1299 TKKLDSSRVFIE
-1311 IISHIKGGLQAVE
+1311 IISHIKGGPQATK
-1324 AGDGKLSHENY
+1324 AGDGKLSREDY
-1335 VLLSKGRVSNLS
+1335 VRLSKGRISLLC
-1347 RQKREKIYEIFQN
+1347 RQEREIIYEIFQN

-1366 ANGEFDF
+1366 QNGEFDF

-1397 YVDEV
+1397 YVDEA
-1402 QDLTLSQMALFK
+1402 QDLTLSQIALFK

-1430 AQTIV
+1430 AQTIM

-1453 VLESKSSAQDGRKEK
+1453 VLESKSSRQDGRKEK
-1468 GIISKIFHLS
+1468 GIISEIFHLS

-1510 PETSLIHGE
+1510 PETSLIYGE

-1537 GKSGNGRGSIVGF
+1537 GKSGNSRGSIVGF

-1564 KEITNRVGNQ
+1564 KEITNHVGNQ

-1596 FGSSSL
+1596 FSSSSL

-1608 IYKYMEEQDLLDPT
+1608 IYKYMEEQDLLDST

-1627 PSFNEAKHNV
+1627 PSFNKAKHNV

-1680 VRQLDDSLAQE
+1680 VRQLDDLLAQE

-1700 WNSRG
+1700 WKSRG
-1705 IKLYLEHK
+1705 FKLYLEHK

-1748 NLEKANVMLR
+1748 NLGKANVMLR

-1764 ETIGKVDSAAQCFS
+1764 ITIGRVDSAAQCFS

-1788 LYLEKCGEAE
+1788 LYLEKCGESE
-1798 LRRAGECFCLAG
+1798 LQRAGECFCLAG
-1810 CYELAADVYAKGNFF
+1810 CYELAAEVYAKGNFF

-1846 YWKNNATKDFGVAK
+1846 HWKNNATKDFVVAR
-1860 RGKEI
+1860 RGKEL
-1865 DKIEHEFLES
+1865 DKIEHKFLES
-1875 AACHHH
+1875 AARHHH
-1881 KLKDSR
+1881 QLKDSR

-1897 SIDLMRTFLK
+1897 SMNLMRRFLR

-1920 ESGNFLEAASIAKRR
+1920 ESGNFLEAANIAKLR

-2013 EQSNVSITKK
+2013 EQSNLSITKK

-2067 KHSEQVISRNQISVE
+2067 KHSEQVTSRNQISVE

-2152 FIHRNGSLVYIDVRH
+2152 FIHRNGNLVYIDVRH

-2193 LYNFSMKNSLSLF
+2193 LYNFSMNNYALSLF

-2220 FLLESEYR
+2220 FLLESKYL
-2228 NHSYCNNKTLQR
+2228 NCSHYNNKTLQR
-2240 FVELSTKSFFGYI
+2240 YVELSTKSFFGYI

-2260 SLAENMFSQR
+2260 SLAENMFSLR
-2270 ESEFSR
+2270 ELEVSR

-2325 TYGNPPWKKFIQ
+2325 TYGNPPWKTFIQ

-2352 TDNNCESPRELCVLL
+2352 TDNNCESPREPCILL

-2372 LMDTYNANWREVDYI
+2372 LLDTYNANWREVDYI

-2400 ILTSYFQGY
+2400 ILASSFKGY

-2420 FIYQD
+2420 FIYQA

-2430 NSTLVAQTRPFHA
+2430 NSTLVAQMRPSHI
-2443 IFEFIVNVVQQLL
+2443 IFEFIVKVVQRLL
-2456 YDKNNTMD
+2456 YDKNDTMD
-2464 WIRRSNINV
+2464 WIRRSDINV

-2504 LLGRTYIT
+2504 LLGRSYIT
-2512 EQLPWEFYDFI
+2512 LQLPWEFYDFI
-2523 RRKRKHINVNVL
+2523 RRKQKDINVNVL

-2545 LVIVSLGGKCSRFL
+2545 LVIVSLGGNCSRFL

-2583 ETVKPSQGQTETF
+2583 KTVKPSQGQTETF
-2596 EVEAT
+2596 EVGVT
-2601 NSGNEVLSSGTYDQD
+2601 NSGNEVLSSGTCDQD

-2630 ADQGDLK
+2630 ADQGD
-2637 NINGSKLK
+2637 S
-2645 KQCREDMLKVLFPD
+2645 
-2659 TVKPSQ
+2659 
-2665 GQTETFEVEATNSGN
+2665 
-2680 EVLSSGTYD
+2680 
-2689 QDSRNCKSAPSNFA
+2689 
-2703 LVADQGDLNNIN
+2703 NNI
-2715 GSKLKKQCREDMLK
+2715 
-2729 VLFPDTVKPSQGQTE
+2729 
-2744 TFEVEATNSGNEVL
+2744 
-2758 SSGTYDQDS
+2758 
-2767 RNCKSAPSNFAL
+2767 
-2779 VADQGDLN
+2779 
-2787 NINGNKLK
+2787 
-2795 KQCRED
+2795 
-2801 MLKVLFPETVKPSQG
+2801 
-2816 QTETFEVE
+2816 
-2824 ATNSGN
+2824 
-2830 EVLSSGTYDQESR
+2830 
-2843 NFKSA
+2843 
-2848 PSNFA
+2848 
-2853 LVADQGDLN
+2853 
-2862 NVNGSRLRVNYFWEI
+2862 NGSRLRVNYFGEI
-2877 FEALKSLEHGKD
+2877 FEALKSLEYGKD
-2889 PRSFFLNVQMMKV
+2889 PRSFLLNVQMMKV
-2902 NVEKCIHLVST
+2902 NVEKSIHLVST
-2913 VMHECLQ
+2913 AMHERLQ
-2920 NAINEEVDSMVDELK
+2920 NAINNVDENLLEEVDSMVDELK

-2944 EPELGNNMSTI
+2944 ELELGNNMSTI

-3007 KEESSA
+3007 KENTSA
-3013 DVASVSNS
+3013 DVASVSNRKS
-3021 ENTCAFSNTGALLAL
+3021 SQETENKVKGNKSMKNKG
-3036 FVSTIA
+3036 
-3042 IIGGARKWL
+3042 

>member
-1 MMMKGESSKKMRAV
+1 
-15 PNDHGFTDIVL
+15 
-26 SWSLDQIED
+26 
-35 KDLFK
+35 
-40 DQVKNIPQSF
+40 
-50 ESVHQY
+50 
-56 FGSYVYPL
+56 
-64 LEETH
+64 
-69 AQVYSSMENISTA
+69 MEIISTA
-82 PFAEVIALYESKPY
+82 PFAEVIAFDESKPY
-96 GENLYDVHVDN
+96 GENLYDVQVDN
-107 WGNRWNDRSKEPYK
+107 WSNRCSDRSKEPYK

-134 PEHISDLQRI
+134 PEHVSDLQRI
-144 GRSWAFVMVTKIRED
+144 GRSWAFVMVTKIPED
-159 DIDDNDD
+159 DIDDDD

-202 TPSKRMWNAL
+202 IPNKRMWNAL
-212 HMHGNLNIFRKI
+212 HMQKNLNIIKKV

-232 EDCELCSAQSD
+232 EDCDLCSAQSD
-243 GSWDEKLAMSITSKL
+243 GSWDEKLATSITSKL

-271 KMHCNHKLSVELIWG
+271 KIHCNHKLSVERIWG

-303 LRMGYRALTCAPT
+303 LRMGYRTLTCAPT

-329 LVKESVKTNIGT
+329 LVKESFGMDIGI
-341 DDLFCLPGDILLFG
+341 DALFCSFGDVLLFG
-355 NKKRLKVDSDMEI
+355 NKKRLKVGLDMEI
-368 IHLDYRV
+368 IYLDYRV
-375 KKLTQCLG
+375 QKLTECLG

-406 HVFLDNELIKERE
+406 HIFLDNELIKERE
-419 QNSEEEIKEIES
+419 QNNEEEIIEIES
-431 EDETDGGE
+431 EAETDGGE
-439 EKCESF
+439 GKCKSF
-445 LDFLRERFVAT
+445 LDFLRKRFVAT
-456 SFPLKNC
+456 SSPLKNC
-463 LLVFR
+463 LLDFC

-484 FSLIDLLKSFET
+484 FSLINLLESFET
-496 LLFKDDVESE
+496 LLFKDNVESV
-506 ALEEL
+506 ALEEH
-511 FSHSEVGQDIPFP
+511 FSHSKVGQDISEPFMDIP
-524 LYLRRK
+524 FQLNVRRK

-535 LKELQGSFNELDLPS
+535 LKKLQGSFNELDLPS

-561 FKSASLIFCTT
+561 FKAASLIFCTA
-572 SSSYMLHSVEMNPLN
+572 SSSYRLHSVEMNPLN
-587 ILIIDEAAQLKECE
+587 ILVIDEAAQLKECE
-601 STIPLQLPGLR
+601 STIPLQLPELR

-666 FFPNANFYDY
+666 FFPNANFYDN

-681 PNVKGKSYEK
+681 PNVKRKSNEK

-723 MVEVSIVMKILQN
+723 MVEVSVVMKILQN
-736 LYKAWVGTSSKQNYH
+736 LYKAWIGTGFKQNYR
-751 IGIISPYAA
+751 IGVISPYAA

-773 DALDRFTVK
+773 DDGFTVK

-805 THASI
+805 TNASI
-810 GFTSNLQ
+810 GFTSSLQ

-838 LVKSGSVWETLVLD
+838 LVNSGSVWETLVLD

-870 AILDAKKE
+870 AILDVKKE
-878 FEQFDNLLNRDSI
+878 FEQFDDLLNSDSI
-891 LFRSAKW
+891 LFKSARW
-898 KVLFSDNF
+898 KVLFSDSF
-906 LKSFQKLKSVQRKK
+906 LKSFQKLKSVRTKK
-920 SIINLLL
+920 SVINLLL
-927 KISNGWR
+927 KISSGWR
-934 PKRLSV
+934 PKKLSV

-947 ILKQFKVEGL
+947 ILKQFRVEGL

-965 IKEWSDIEKELRYS
+965 VKEWSDIAKEL
-979 QVLKIWDI
+979 
-987 VSIKD
+987 SI
-992 IPKLVKRLDSM
+992 

-1020 KGGLEIPRSWSISFD
+1020 EGDLEIPKSWSISFD

-1040 KLDNHENGIDLSG
+1040 NLDDHENGSDLSG
-1053 CAADGKSYVENARV
+1053 CAADGRSYVENARV
-1067 NESLMLMKFYSLSSG
+1067 SESLMLMKFYSLSSG
-1082 VVTHLLSNYDGGELY
+1082 VVTHLLSNDDGGELD

-1114 SSFVLGR
+1114 STFVLGR

-1153 VEKTISRM
+1153 VEETTAGM

-1174 PKLCYAVKQQVSH
+1174 PKLCYAVKQHVSH
-1187 FKSFSCGGNSS
+1187 LKSFSYGGNSS
-1198 KGSSLI
+1198 KGSSSI
-1204 DMDDFDDAFQ
+1204 DMDDFDNASQ

-1225 PSLSYP
+1225 PPLSYP

-1255 HEARKLSKG
+1255 HEARKLSNG
-1264 PISGNSVSLQ
+1264 PISGSSVSLQ

-1311 IISHIKGGLQAVE
+1311 IISHIKGGPQAVE
-1324 AGDGKLSHENY
+1324 AGDGKLSREDY
-1335 VLLSKGRVSNLS
+1335 VRLSEGRVSRLC
-1347 RQKREKIYEIFQN
+1347 RQKREIIYEIFQN
-1360 YEKMKK
+1360 YEKMKNE
-1366 ANGEFDF
+1366 NGEFDF

-1385 VERYKGDEMHFV
+1385 AERYEGDEMDFV

-1402 QDLTLSQMALFK
+1402 QDLTLSQIALFK

-1430 AQTIV
+1430 AQTIA

-1453 VLESKSSAQDGRKEK
+1453 VLESKSSGQDGRKEK
-1468 GIISKIFHLS
+1468 GIISEIFHLS

-1486 VLKLSQSVIELIYHF
+1486 VLKLSQSVIELIYHY
-1501 FPLSTDILP
+1501 FPQSTDVLQ
-1510 PETSLIHGE
+1510 PETSLIYGE

-1537 GKSGNGRGSIVGF
+1537 GNSGNARGSIVGF
-1550 GAEQVILVRDDFAR
+1550 GAEQVILVRDDFVR
-1564 KEITNRVGNQ
+1564 KEITNHVGNQ

-1602 KNEWRV
+1602 KDQWRV

-1622 LPISF
+1622 LPISA
-1627 PSFNEAKHNV
+1627 PHFNEAKHDV

-1658 SENSEDL
+1658 SENSKDF

-1680 VRQLDDSLAQE
+1680 VRQLDDSLAQA
-1691 MQVSSSAEE
+1691 MQVTSSSEE
-1700 WNSRG
+1700 WKSRG

-1713 FEFAITCFERAGD
+1713 FEFATMCFERAGD
-1726 IYWQRRSKAEG
+1726 IYWQRRSKAAG

-1764 ETIGKVDSAAQCFS
+1764 ETIGKADSAAQCFS

-1788 LYLEKCGEAE
+1788 LYLEKCGESE
-1798 LRRAGECFCLAG
+1798 LQRAGECFCLAG
-1810 CYELAADVYAKGNFF
+1810 CYELAAEVYAKGNFF
-1825 SECLKVCTKGKLFK
+1825 SECLKVCTIGKLFN
-1839 MGFKYIQ
+1839 MGFQYIQ
-1846 YWKNNATKDFGVAK
+1846 YWKNNATKDFGVAR
-1860 RGKEI
+1860 RGQET

-1875 AACHHH
+1875 CARHHH
-1881 KLKDSR
+1881 ELKDSR
-1887 SMMQFVKAFQ
+1887 SMMQFVKAFN

-1920 ESGNFLEAASIAKRR
+1920 ESGNFLEAASIAKLR

-1979 FTQKLELLAKAKSFA
+1979 FTQKQELLAKAKSFA
-1994 KNDSNFYSFVCTE
+1994 KNDSNFYSFICTE

-2013 EQSNVSITKK
+2013 EQSDLSITKE

-2048 LQSNCAKYVWHDYF
+2048 LQSNSAKYVWQDYF
-2062 VFDLT
+2062 VSDLA

-2094 ILSIFKYLRCLDTQD
+2094 ILSILKYLRCLDTQD

-2130 HNLNAIYVLLNS
+2130 HNLNATYVLLNS

-2152 FIHRNGSLVYIDVRH
+2152 FIHRNGNLVYIDVRH
-2167 FVATAQSYWCSELLC
+2167 FVASAQSYWCSELLF
-2182 AGMKVLANLEA
+2182 AGMKVLDNLEA
-2193 LYNFSMKNSLSLF
+2193 LYSFSLKNSLSLF
-2206 CQSRSLTYIYEVAK
+2206 CQSRSLTCIYEVAK
-2220 FLLESEYR
+2220 FLLESKYL
-2228 NHSYCNNKTLQR
+2228 NCSHYDNKTLQR
-2240 FVELSTKSFFGYI
+2240 FVELCNNSFLAIY
-2253 FPLDWRK
+2253 FP
-2260 SLAENMFSQR
+2260 
-2270 ESEFSR
+2270 
-2276 NLLEQ
+2276 
-2281 VIIENISLKGK
+2281 
-2292 LTYGQIG
+2292 
-2299 RVVVITLGLGKI
+2299 
-2311 NNGLYKEI
+2311 
-2319 LKRFDG
+2319 
-2325 TYGNPPWKKFIQ
+2325 
-2337 VLRGNMGPEFPQGTL
+2337 
-2352 TDNNCESPRELCVLL
+2352 
-2367 KLQEA
+2367 
-2372 LMDTYNANWREVDYI
+2372 
-2387 SPGCFLYLIERLL
+2387 
-2400 ILTSYFQGY
+2400 
-2409 FITSKSSFAEW
+2409 
-2420 FIYQD
+2420 
-2425 ADTNP
+2425 
-2430 NSTLVAQTRPFHA
+2430 
-2443 IFEFIVNVVQQLL
+2443 
-2456 YDKNNTMD
+2456 
-2464 WIRRSNINV
+2464 
-2473 KDYYP
+2473 
-2478 LLVLRLVSIICL
+2478 
-2490 VHLNSGEFL
+2490 
-2499 EFLLE
+2499 
-2504 LLGRTYIT
+2504 
-2512 EQLPWEFYDFI
+2512 
-2523 RRKRKHINVNVL
+2523 
-2535 AEAFKKIHNP
+2535 
-2545 LVIVSLGGKCSRFL
+2545 
-2559 CPDAIFVDMTV
+2559 
-2570 KQCRE
+2570 
-2575 DMLKVLFP
+2575 
-2583 ETVKPSQGQTETF
+2583 
-2596 EVEAT
+2596 
-2601 NSGNEVLSSGTYDQD
+2601 
-2616 SRNCKSAPSNFALV
+2616 
-2630 ADQGDLK
+2630 
-2637 NINGSKLK
+2637 
-2645 KQCREDMLKVLFPD
+2645 
-2659 TVKPSQ
+2659 
-2665 GQTETFEVEATNSGN
+2665 
-2680 EVLSSGTYD
+2680 
-2689 QDSRNCKSAPSNFA
+2689 
-2703 LVADQGDLNNIN
+2703 
-2715 GSKLKKQCREDMLK
+2715 
-2729 VLFPDTVKPSQGQTE
+2729 
-2744 TFEVEATNSGNEVL
+2744 
-2758 SSGTYDQDS
+2758 
-2767 RNCKSAPSNFAL
+2767 
-2779 VADQGDLN
+2779 
-2787 NINGNKLK
+2787 
-2795 KQCRED
+2795 
-2801 MLKVLFPETVKPSQG
+2801 
-2816 QTETFEVE
+2816 
-2824 ATNSGN
+2824 
-2830 EVLSSGTYDQESR
+2830 
-2843 NFKSA
+2843 
-2848 PSNFA
+2848 
-2853 LVADQGDLN
+2853 
-2862 NVNGSRLRVNYFWEI
+2862 
-2877 FEALKSLEHGKD
+2877 
-2889 PRSFFLNVQMMKV
+2889 
-2902 NVEKCIHLVST
+2902 
-2913 VMHECLQ
+2913 
-2920 NAINEEVDSMVDELK
+2920 
-2935 QLSAALDVS
+2935 
-2944 EPELGNNMSTI
+2944 
-2955 QELCKRLLSRRPN
+2955 
-2968 LEPILSKQFLQLG
+2968 
-2981 TNLVVETSGSIS
+2981 
-2993 NEQQCDVKDSDSKA
+2993 
-3007 KEESSA
+3007 
-3013 DVASVSNS
+3013 
-3021 ENTCAFSNTGALLAL
+3021 
-3036 FVSTIA
+3036 
-3042 IIGGARKWL
+3042 

>member
-1 MMMKGESSKKMRAV
+1 M
-15 PNDHGFTDIVL
+15 
-26 SWSLDQIED
+26 
-35 KDLFK
+35 
-40 DQVKNIPQSF
+40 VKQIPQSF

-56 FGSYVYPL
+56 FCSYLYPL
-64 LEETH
+64 LEETR
-69 AQVYSSMENISTA
+69 AQLYSSMEIISTA
-82 PFAEVIALYESKPY
+82 PFAEVIAFDESKPY
-96 GENLYDVHVDN
+96 GEKLYDVQVDN
-107 WGNRWNDRSKEPYK
+107 WSNRCSDRSKEPYK

-134 PEHISDLQRI
+134 PEHVSDLQRI
-144 GRSWAFVMVTKIRED
+144 GRSWAFVMVTKIPED
-159 DIDDNDD
+159 DIDDDD

-181 LKDIDVDGGKKSLFV
+181 MKDIDADGGKKSLFV

-202 TPSKRMWNAL
+202 IPNKRMWNAL
-212 HMHGNLNIFRKI
+212 HMQKNLNIIKKV

-232 EDCELCSAQSD
+232 EDCDLCSAQSD
-243 GSWDEKLAMSITSKL
+243 GSWDEKLATSITSKL

-271 KMHCNHKLSVELIWG
+271 KIHCNHKLSVERIWG

-303 LRMGYRALTCAPT
+303 LRMGYRTLTCAPT

-329 LVKESVKTNIGT
+329 LVKESFGMDIGI
-341 DDLFCLPGDILLFG
+341 DALFCSFGDVLLFG
-355 NKKRLKVDSDMEI
+355 NKKRLKVGLDMEI
-368 IHLDYRV
+368 IYLDYRV
-375 KKLTQCLG
+375 QKLTECLG

-406 HVFLDNELIKERE
+406 HIFLDNELIKERE
-419 QNSEEEIKEIES
+419 QNNEEEIIEIES
-431 EDETDGGE
+431 EAETDGGE
-439 EKCESF
+439 GKCKSF
-445 LDFLRERFVAT
+445 LDFLRKRFVAT
-456 SFPLKNC
+456 SSPLKNC
-463 LLVFR
+463 LLDFC

-484 FSLIDLLKSFET
+484 FSLINLLESFET
-496 LLFKDDVESE
+496 LLFKDNVESV
-506 ALEEL
+506 ALEEH
-511 FSHSEVGQDIPFP
+511 FSHSKVGQDISEPFMDIP
-524 LYLRRK
+524 FQLNVRRK

-535 LKELQGSFNELDLPS
+535 LKKLQGSFNELDLPS

-561 FKSASLIFCTT
+561 FKAASLIFCTA
-572 SSSYMLHSVEMNPLN
+572 SSSYRLHSVEMNPLN
-587 ILIIDEAAQLKECE
+587 ILVIDEAAQLKECE
-601 STIPLQLPGLR
+601 STIPLQLPELR

-666 FFPNANFYDY
+666 FFPNANFYDN

-681 PNVKGKSYEK
+681 PNVKRKSNEK

-711 EEKDDSERSWRN
+711 EEKDDYERSWRN
-723 MVEVSIVMKILQN
+723 MVEVSVVMKILQN
-736 LYKAWVGTSSKQNYH
+736 LYKAWIGTGFKQNYR
-751 IGIISPYAA
+751 IGVISPYAA

-773 DALDRFTVK
+773 DDGFTVK

-805 THASI
+805 TNASI
-810 GFTSNLQ
+810 GFTSSLQ

-838 LVKSGSVWETLVLD
+838 LVNSGSVWETLVLD

-863 QDKDLAK
+863 EDKDLAK
-870 AILDAKKE
+870 AILDVKKE
-878 FEQFDNLLNRDSI
+878 FEQFDDLLNSDSI
-891 LFRSAKW
+891 LFKSARW
-898 KVLFSDNF
+898 KVLFSDSF
-906 LKSFQKLKSVQRKK
+906 LKSFQKLKSVRTKK
-920 SIINLLL
+920 SVINLLL
-927 KISNGWR
+927 KISSGWR
-934 PKRLSV
+934 PKKLSV

-947 ILKQFKVEGL
+947 ILKQFRVEGL

-965 IKEWSDIEKELRYS
+965 VKEWSDIAKEL
-979 QVLKIWDI
+979 
-987 VSIKD
+987 SI
-992 IPKLVKRLDSM
+992 

-1020 KGGLEIPRSWSISFD
+1020 EGDLEIPKSWSISFD

-1040 KLDNHENGIDLSG
+1040 NLDDHENGSDLSG
-1053 CAADGKSYVENARV
+1053 CVADGRSYVENARV
-1067 NESLMLMKFYSLSSG
+1067 SESLMLMKFYSLSSG
-1082 VVTHLLSNYDGGELY
+1082 VVTHLLSNDDGGDLD

-1114 SSFVLGR
+1114 STFVLGR

-1133 LFQKEKLHHMARE
+1133 LFQKEKLHHKVRE

-1153 VEKTISRM
+1153 VEETTAGM

-1174 PKLCYAVKQQVSH
+1174 PKLCYAVKQHVSH
-1187 FKSFSCGGNSS
+1187 LKSFSYGGNSS
-1198 KGSSLI
+1198 KGSSSI
-1204 DMDDFDDAFQ
+1204 DMDDFDNASQ

-1225 PSLSYP
+1225 PPLSYP

-1244 GTVGNSYFERF
+1244 GTMGNSYFERF
-1255 HEARKLSKG
+1255 QEARKLSNG
-1264 PISGNSVSLQ
+1264 PISGSSVSLQ

-1283 YERFSTAYW
+1283 YERFSISYW

-1311 IISHIKGGLQAVE
+1311 IISHIKGGPQVVE
-1324 AGDGKLSHENY
+1324 AGDGKLSREDY
-1335 VLLSKGRVSNLS
+1335 VRLSEGRVSRLC
-1347 RQKREKIYEIFQN
+1347 RRKREIIYEIFQN
-1360 YEKMKK
+1360 YEKMKNE
-1366 ANGEFDF
+1366 NGEFDF

-1385 VERYKGDEMHFV
+1385 AERYEGDEMDFV

-1402 QDLTLSQMALFK
+1402 QDLTLSQIALFK

-1430 AQTIV
+1430 AQTIA

-1453 VLESKSSAQDGRKEK
+1453 VLESKSSGQDGRKEK
-1468 GIISKIFHLS
+1468 GIISEIFHLS

-1486 VLKLSQSVIELIYHF
+1486 VLKLSQSVIELIYHY
-1501 FPLSTDILP
+1501 FPQSTDVLQ
-1510 PETSLIHGE
+1510 PETSLIYGE

-1537 GKSGNGRGSIVGF
+1537 GNSGNARGSIVGF
-1550 GAEQVILVRDDFAR
+1550 GAEQVILVRDDFVR
-1564 KEITNRVGNQ
+1564 KEITNHVGNQ

-1602 KNEWRV
+1602 KDQWRV

-1622 LPISF
+1622 LPISA
-1627 PSFNEAKHNV
+1627 PHFNEAKHDV

-1658 SENSEDL
+1658 SENSKDF

-1680 VRQLDDSLAQE
+1680 VRQLDDSLAQA
-1691 MQVSSSAEE
+1691 MQVTSSSEE
-1700 WNSRG
+1700 WKSRG

-1713 FEFAITCFERAGD
+1713 FEFATMCFERAGD
-1726 IYWQRRSKAEG
+1726 IYWQRRSKAAG

-1764 ETIGKVDSAAQCFS
+1764 ETIGKADSAAQCFS

-1788 LYLEKCGEAE
+1788 LYLEKCGESE
-1798 LRRAGECFCLAG
+1798 LQRAGECFCLAG
-1810 CYELAADVYAKGNFF
+1810 CYELAAEVYAKGNFF
-1825 SECLKVCTKGKLFK
+1825 SECLKVCTIGKLFN
-1839 MGFKYIQ
+1839 MGFQYIQ
-1846 YWKNNATKDFGVAK
+1846 YWKNNATKDFGVAR
-1860 RGKEI
+1860 RGQET

-1875 AACHHH
+1875 CARHHH
-1881 KLKDSR
+1881 ELKDSR
-1887 SMMQFVKAFQ
+1887 SMMQFVKAFN

-1920 ESGNFLEAASIAKRR
+1920 ESGNFLEAASIAKLR

-1969 PGSKGWPLKQ
+1969 AGSKGWPLKQ
-1979 FTQKLELLAKAKSFA
+1979 FTQKQELLAKAKSFA
-1994 KNDSNFYSFVCTE
+1994 KNDSNFYSFICTE
-2007 ADILSN
+2007 ADNLSN
-2013 EQSNVSITKK
+2013 EQGDLSITKE

-2048 LQSNCAKYVWHDYF
+2048 LQSNSAKYVWQDYF
-2062 VFDLT
+2062 VSDLA

-2094 ILSIFKYLRCLDTQD
+2094 ILSILKYLRCLDTQD

-2130 HNLNAIYVLLNS
+2130 HNLNATYVLLNS

-2152 FIHRNGSLVYIDVRH
+2152 FIHRNGNLVYIDVRH
-2167 FVATAQSYWCSELLC
+2167 FVASAQSYWCSELLF
-2182 AGMKVLANLEA
+2182 AGMKVLDNLEA
-2193 LYNFSMKNSLSLF
+2193 LYSFSLKNSLSLF
-2206 CQSRSLTYIYEVAK
+2206 CQSRSLTCIYEVAK
-2220 FLLESEYR
+2220 FLLESKYL
-2228 NHSYCNNKTLQR
+2228 NCSHYDNKTLQR
-2240 FVELSTKSFFGYI
+2240 FVELY
-2253 FPLDWRK
+2253 WRK
-2260 SLAENMFSQR
+2260 SLAENMFSLR
-2270 ESEFSR
+2270 ESEVSR

-2281 VIIENISLKGK
+2281 VIIENISMKGK

-2325 TYGNPPWKKFIQ
+2325 TYGNPPWKAFIQ
-2337 VLRGNMGPEFPQGTL
+2337 VLRGNMVPEFPQGTL

-2372 LMDTYNANWREVDYI
+2372 LTDTYNANWKVVDYI

-2400 ILTSYFQGY
+2400 ILASYFQGYYQKLKKLEKLNELNEFHESRSPGSMNFHRY

-2425 ADTNP
+2425 ADTSP
-2430 NSTLVAQTRPFHA
+2430 NSTLVAQMRQSHV
-2443 IFEFIVNVVQQLL
+2443 IFEFIVYVAQQLL
-2456 YDKNNTMD
+2456 LDKKDTMD
-2464 WIRRSNINV
+2464 WIKRSNINV

-2499 EFLLE
+2499 ESLLA
-2504 LLGRTYIT
+2504 LLGRSCIT
-2512 EQLPWEFYDFI
+2512 EQLPREFYDVI
-2523 RRKRKHINVNVL
+2523 QRRRKHINVNAL
-2535 AEAFKKIHNP
+2535 AEAFKKIQNP
-2545 LVIVSLGGKCSRFL
+2545 LVIVSLGGNCSSFL

-2583 ETVKPSQGQTETF
+2583 ETVKASQGQAEAF

-2601 NSGNEVLSSGTYDQD
+2601 KSGNEVLSSGTYDQD
-2616 SRNCKSAPSNFALV
+2616 SCNCKSAP
-2630 ADQGDLK
+2630 
-2637 NINGSKLK
+2637 
-2645 KQCREDMLKVLFPD
+2645 
-2659 TVKPSQ
+2659 T
-2665 GQTETFEVEATNSGN
+2665 
-2680 EVLSSGTYD
+2680 
-2689 QDSRNCKSAPSNFA
+2689 NFA

-2715 GSKLKKQCREDMLK
+2715 GS
-2729 VLFPDTVKPSQGQTE
+2729 
-2744 TFEVEATNSGNEVL
+2744 
-2758 SSGTYDQDS
+2758 
-2767 RNCKSAPSNFAL
+2767 
-2779 VADQGDLN
+2779 
-2787 NINGNKLK
+2787 
-2795 KQCRED
+2795 
-2801 MLKVLFPETVKPSQG
+2801 
-2816 QTETFEVE
+2816 
-2824 ATNSGN
+2824 
-2830 EVLSSGTYDQESR
+2830 
-2843 NFKSA
+2843 
-2848 PSNFA
+2848 
-2853 LVADQGDLN
+2853 
-2862 NVNGSRLRVNYFWEI
+2862 RLQANYFWEI
-2877 FEALKSLEHGKD
+2877 FEALKSLENGKD
-2889 PRSFFLNVQMMKV
+2889 PRSFLLNVQMMK
-2902 NVEKCIHLVST
+2902 
-2913 VMHECLQ
+2913 
-2920 NAINEEVDSMVDELK
+2920 
-2935 QLSAALDVS
+2935 
-2944 EPELGNNMSTI
+2944 
-2955 QELCKRLLSRRPN
+2955 
-2968 LEPILSKQFLQLG
+2968 LG
-2981 TNLVVETSGSIS
+2981 TDLVVETSGSKS
-2993 NEQQCDVKDSDSKA
+2993 NEQQCDVDSDSKA
-3007 KEESSA
+3007 KENSSA

-3021 ENTCAFSNTGALLAL
+3021 KNSRETENKLKSNKSRKKKRGKK
-3036 FVSTIA
+3036 
-3042 IIGGARKWL
+3042 GGSKR

>member
-1 MMMKGESSKKMRAV
+1 MIMGERSKKMRAV
-15 PNDHGFTDIVL
+15 PNDHGFTEIVL
-26 SWSLDQIED
+26 SWSLEQNED

-50 ESVHQY
+50 ESVDQY
-56 FGSYVYPL
+56 FGSYFYPL

-69 AQVYSSMENISTA
+69 AQLYSSMEIISTA
-82 PFAEVIALYESKPY
+82 PFTKVIAFDESKPY
-96 GENLYDVHVDN
+96 GENLYDVQVDN
-107 WGNRWNDRSKEPYK
+107 WSNRCSDHSKEPHK
-121 TLPGDILILADAK
+121 TLPGDILILADAI
-134 PEHISDLQRI
+134 PEHVSDLQRM
-144 GRSWAFVMVTKIRED
+144 SWAFVMVTKIPED
-159 DIDDNDD
+159 DVDDDDDIQEDNDTSASFKVKALKDIDVDDNDD
-166 IREDNDT
+166 IQEDNDT

-181 LKDIDVDGGKKSLFV
+181 LKDIDVDGGKKSFV

-202 TPSKRMWNAL
+202 IPNKRMWNAL
-212 HMHGNLNIFRKI
+212 HMRKNLNIIKKV

-232 EDCELCSAQSD
+232 EDCDLSSAESD
-243 GSWDEKLAMSITSKL
+243 GSWDGKLATSITSKL

-271 KMHCNHKLSVELIWG
+271 KIHCNHKLSVELIWG
-286 PPGTGKTKTTG
+286 PPGTGKTKTIG

-303 LRMGYRALTCAPT
+303 LRMGYRTLTCAPT
-316 NVAIKE
+316 NVAIKA
-322 VASHVLK
+322 VASHVLE
-329 LVKESVKTNIGT
+329 LEKESVKTNNGT
-341 DDLFCLPGDILLFG
+341 DALFCSLGDILLFG
-355 NKKRLKVDSDMEI
+355 NKERLKVDSDMEI

-375 KKLTQCLG
+375 KKLRRCLR
-383 PLTGWRHC
+383 PRTGWRHC
-391 FTSMIDLLEDCVSQF
+391 FTKMIDLLEDCVFQF
-406 HVFLDNELIKERE
+406 HIHIFLDNELIKERE

-439 EKCESF
+439 EKCKSF
-445 LDFLRERFVAT
+445 LDFLRKRFPAT
-456 SFPLKNC
+456 SSPLKNC
-463 LLVFR
+463 LLDFFR
-468 THLPK
+468 HLPK
-473 KYILE
+473 KYILK

-484 FSLIDLLKSFET
+484 FSLIDLLESFET

-524 LYLRRK
+524 LCIRRK

-535 LKELQGSFNELDLPS
+535 LKELQGSFKELDLPS

-561 FKSASLIFCTT
+561 FKSASLIFCTA
-572 SSSYMLHSVEMNPLN
+572 SSSYMLHSVKMNPLN

-601 STIPLQLPGLR
+601 SIIPLQLPRLR

-628 SNISE
+628 SNISK

-651 KHLLSIQYRMHPSIS
+651 KHLLRIQYRMHPSIS
-666 FFPNANFYDY
+666 FFPNANFYDN

-681 PNVKGKSYEK
+681 PNVRGKSYEK

-723 MVEVSIVMKILQN
+723 MVEVSIVMKILKN
-736 LYKAWVGTSSKQNYH
+736 LSKAWIGTGFKQNYR
-751 IGIISPYAA
+751 IGVISPYAA

-773 DALDRFTVK
+773 DALDGFTVK
-782 VKSVDGFQGGEEDL
+782 VKSIDGFQGGEEDL

-805 THASI
+805 TRASI
-810 GFTSNLQ
+810 GFTSDQ
-817 RTNVALTRARHCLWI
+817 RRANVALTRARHCLWI
-832 LGNDRT
+832 LGNDKT
-838 LVKSGSVWETLVLD
+838 LVNSGSVWETLVLD

-863 QDKDLAK
+863 EDKDLAK
-870 AILDAKKE
+870 AILDVKKE
-878 FEQFDNLLNRDSI
+878 FEQFDDLLNHDSI
-891 LFRSAKW
+891 LFRRARW
-898 KVLFSDNF
+898 KLLFSDNF
-906 LKSFQKLKSVQRKK
+906 LKSFQKLKSVQTKK
-920 SIINLLL
+920 SVLNLLL
-927 KISNGWR
+927 KIACGWR
-934 PKRLSV
+934 PKKLSV

-965 IKEWSDIEKELRYS
+965 VKEWIDIAKELKYC
-979 QVLKIWDI
+979 QVLKIWYI
-987 VSIKD
+987 APIED

-1003 FEKYTDDFIN
+1003 FGKHTDDFIN

-1020 KGGLEIPRSWSISFD
+1020 EGDLEVPKSSSISFD

-1040 KLDNHENGIDLSG
+1040 NLDDHENGSDLSG
-1053 CAADGKSYVENARV
+1053 CATDGRSYVENVRV
-1067 NESLMLMKFYSLSSG
+1067 SESLMLMKFYPLSPG
-1082 VVTHLLSNYDGGELY
+1082 AVTHLLSNHDGGELD

-1103 DQELE
+1103 DQEQE

-1114 SSFVLGR
+1114 STFVLGR

-1133 LFQKEKLHHMARE
+1133 LFQKEKLHHMARMS
-1146 LLYEEKE
+1146 LHEEKE
-1153 VEKTISRM
+1153 VEETATGM

-1174 PKLCYAVKQQVSH
+1174 PKLCYAVKQHVSH
-1187 FKSFSCGGNSS
+1187 LKSFSCGGNSS
-1198 KGSSLI
+1198 KGSSSI
-1204 DMDDFDDAFQ
+1204 DMDDFDNASQ

-1225 PSLSYP
+1225 PPLSYP

-1244 GTVGNSYFERF
+1244 RTVGNSYFERF
-1255 HEARKLSKG
+1255 QEARKLSNG
-1264 PISGNSVSLQ
+1264 PICGSSVSLQ

-1283 YERFSTAYW
+1283 YERFSTSYW

-1311 IISHIKGGLQAVE
+1311 IISHIKGGPQGAE
-1324 AGDGKLSHENY
+1324 AGDGKLSREDY
-1335 VLLSKGRVSNLS
+1335 VLQSEGRVSSLC
-1347 RQKREKIYEIFQN
+1347 RPKREIIYEIFQN
-1360 YEKMKK
+1360 YEKMKNK
-1366 ANGEFDF
+1366 NGEFDF

-1385 VERYKGDEMHFV
+1385 VERYKGDEMDFV

-1402 QDLTLSQMALFK
+1402 QDLTLSQIALFK

-1430 AQTIV
+1430 AQTIA
-1435 KGIDFRFQ
+1435 KGVDFRFQ

-1453 VLESKSSAQDGRKEK
+1453 VPESKSSGQDGRKVK

-1486 VLKLSQSVIELIYHF
+1486 VLKLSQSVIELIYRY
-1501 FPLSTDILP
+1501 FPLSTDVLQ
-1510 PETSLIHGE
+1510 PETSLIYGE

-1526 GNKENAIITIF
+1526 GNKENAILTIF
-1537 GKSGNGRGSIVGF
+1537 GNSGNARGSIVGF
-1550 GAEQVILVRDDFAR
+1550 GAEQVILVRDDFVR
-1564 KEITNRVGNQ
+1564 KEITNHVGNQ
-1574 ALVLTIVECKGL
+1574 ALVLTIEECKGL

-1602 KNEWRV
+1602 KDQWRV

-1622 LPISF
+1622 LPI
-1627 PSFNEAKHNV
+1627 PTPRFNEAKHDV
-1637 LCSELK
+1637 LCFELK

-1658 SENSEDL
+1658 FENSEDF

-1680 VRQLDDSLAQE
+1680 VRQLDYLFAQA
-1691 MQVSSSAEE
+1691 MQVTSSLEE
-1700 WNSRG
+1700 WKSRG
-1705 IKLYLEHK
+1705 IKLYLEHM
-1713 FEFAITCFERAGD
+1713 FEFATMCFERAGD
-1726 IYWQRRSKAEG
+1726 IYWQRRSKADG
-1737 LRENADHMRGS
+1737 LRKNANHMRSS

-1764 ETIGKVDSAAQCFS
+1764 ETIGKADSAAQCFS

-1788 LYLEKCGEAE
+1788 LYLEKCGESE
-1798 LRRAGECFCLAG
+1798 LQRAVECFCLAG
-1810 CYELAADVYAKGNFF
+1810 CYELAAEVYAKGNFF
-1825 SECLKVCTKGKLFK
+1825 SECLKVCTTGKIFNV
-1839 MGFKYIQ
+1839 GFKYIQ
-1846 YWKNNATKDFGVAK
+1846 YWKNNATKDFGVA
-1860 RGKEI
+1860 RRAQEI

-1875 AACHHH
+1875 CARHHH
-1881 KLKDSR
+1881 ELKDSR

-1897 SIDLMRTFLK
+1897 SIDLMGTFFK

-1920 ESGNFLEAASIAKRR
+1920 ESGNFLEAASIAKLR

-1979 FTQKLELLAKAKSFA
+1979 FTQKQELLAKAKSFA
-1994 KNDSNFYSFVCTE
+1994 KNDSNFYSFICTE

-2013 EQSNVSITKK
+2013 EQSDLSITKE

-2048 LQSNCAKYVWHDYF
+2048 LQSNSAKYVWQDYF

-2067 KHSEQVISRNQISVE
+2067 KHSEEVISRNQISVE

-2152 FIHRNGSLVYIDVRH
+2152 FIHRNGNLVYIDVRH

-2182 AGMKVLANLEA
+2182 AGMKVLDKLEA
-2193 LYNFSMKNSLSLF
+2193 LYNFSLKKPLSLF
-2206 CQSRSLTYIYEVAK
+2206 CQSRSLTCVNEVAK
-2220 FLLESEYR
+2220 FLLESKYLNR
-2228 NHSYCNNKTLQR
+2228 SHYNNKTLQK
-2240 FVELSTKSFFGYI
+2240 FVELCNKSFFGYI

-2260 SLAENMFSQR
+2260 SLAENMFSLR
-2270 ESEFSR
+2270 ESEVSR

-2281 VIIENISLKGK
+2281 VIIENISLKDE

-2311 NNGLYKEI
+2311 NNGLYEEI

-2325 TYGNPPWKKFIQ
+2325 TYGNPPWKAFIQ
-2337 VLRGNMGPEFPQGTL
+2337 VLRGNIGPEFPQDTL
-2352 TDNNCESPRELCVLL
+2352 IDDNGESPRELCVLL

-2372 LMDTYNANWREVDYI
+2372 LMETYNADWRKEVDYI

-2400 ILTSYFQGY
+2400 ILASYFQGY
-2409 FITSKSSFAEW
+2409 FITLKSSFAEW

-2425 ADTNP
+2425 ANTNP
-2430 NSTLVAQTRPFHA
+2430 NSPLVAQMRPSHD
-2443 IFEFIVNVVQQLL
+2443 IFEFIFKVAYQLL
-2456 YDKNNTMD
+2456 FNKKDTMD
-2464 WIRRSNINV
+2464 WIRRSNIIV
-2473 KDYYP
+2473 KDYYQ

-2490 VHLNSGEFL
+2490 VHLNSNSGEFSESL
-2499 EFLLE
+2499 FE
-2504 LLGRTYIT
+2504 LLGRSYIT
-2512 EQLPWEFYDFI
+2512 EQLPGEFYDVVQ
-2523 RRKRKHINVNVL
+2523 RRQKHINVNAL

-2545 LVIVSLGGKCSRFL
+2545 LVIVSLGGNCSRFL

-2575 DMLKVLFP
+2575 DTLKVLFP
-2583 ETVKPSQGQTETF
+2583 ETVKASQGEAETF

-2616 SRNCKSAPSNFALV
+2616 SC
-2630 ADQGDLK
+2630 
-2637 NINGSKLK
+2637 
-2645 KQCREDMLKVLFPD
+2645 
-2659 TVKPSQ
+2659 
-2665 GQTETFEVEATNSGN
+2665 
-2680 EVLSSGTYD
+2680 
-2689 QDSRNCKSAPSNFA
+2689 NCKSAPSNFA

-2715 GSKLKKQCREDMLK
+2715 GS
-2729 VLFPDTVKPSQGQTE
+2729 
-2744 TFEVEATNSGNEVL
+2744 
-2758 SSGTYDQDS
+2758 
-2767 RNCKSAPSNFAL
+2767 
-2779 VADQGDLN
+2779 
-2787 NINGNKLK
+2787 
-2795 KQCRED
+2795 
-2801 MLKVLFPETVKPSQG
+2801 
-2816 QTETFEVE
+2816 
-2824 ATNSGN
+2824 
-2830 EVLSSGTYDQESR
+2830 
-2843 NFKSA
+2843 
-2848 PSNFA
+2848 
-2853 LVADQGDLN
+2853 
-2862 NVNGSRLRVNYFWEI
+2862 RLQVNYFWEI
-2877 FEALKSLEHGKD
+2877 FEALKSLENDKD
-2889 PRSFFLNVQMMKV
+2889 PRSFSLNVQMMKV
-2902 NVEKCIHLVST
+2902 NVEKSIHLAST
-2913 VMHECLQ
+2913 VMHEHLQ
-2920 NAINEEVDSMVDELK
+2920 NAIDNVDEKLLEEVDSMVDELK

-2968 LEPILSKQFLQLG
+2968 LEPMLSKQLLQLG

-2993 NEQQCDVKDSDSKA
+2993 NEQQCDVDSDSKA
-3007 KEESSA
+3007 KENSSA
-3013 DVASVSNS
+3013 NVASVSNS
-3021 ENTCAFSNTGALLAL
+3021 KNSRETENKVKGNKSKKNKRAKK
-3036 FVSTIA
+3036 
-3042 IIGGARKWL
+3042 GGSKR